1 MSSELAILAVTRTIR
16 NILFT
21 EIPHK
26 FGLSGSGDV
35 TQGFDVTMQPLH
47 RVREN
52 NKTDNLINLYLY
64 RTEVNAAWGNMPLP
78 TTSKPTDVAQPPLAL
93 NLEYLISAYG
103 EGDSEDIAHYYLGA
117 AMRVLHD
124 CTILPR
130 AKMQLEVEGK
140 GRVQEQIE
148 NIRITP
154 KLLSI
159 EEMSK
164 LWAAFQTNYRISAS
178 YLVTVLLI
186 DSKTPAKS
194 GPPILKRGPGDTGP
208 VAITTP
214 PPVLLRAVPA
224 SGFASA
230 QLGDPASDD
239 VVLTGQNLS
248 GGTAVAVIRHPSFAA
263 PVELPA
269 TVTNDKEA
277 KFTLPAATAGSNVA
291 STWPAGTY
299 TASLVITRPNQPKWT
314 TNEVPFAIAPR
325 VTISPTTNNTPNV
338 AFELT
343 VNAIPQVGTAQNVF
357 VLWDDQQITPK
368 NLPLPAPVNGD
379 APSIVKADVKGPHG
393 FHRVRLR
400 VDGIDSIPVVKT
412 GDVFEFDTNQ
422 SVEVQ

>member
-16 NILFT
+16 NILAT

-47 RVREN
+47 KVRDN
-52 NKTDNLINLYLY
+52 NKIDNLINLYLY
-64 RTEVNAAWGNMPLP
+64 RTEVNAAWRNMALP
-78 TTSKPTDVAQPPLAL
+78 TTSKPTDNAQPPLAL

-130 AKMQLEVEGK
+130 AKLQLEVEGK

-148 NIRITP
+148 NIRIAP
-154 KLLSI
+154 KPLSI

-164 LWAAFQTNYRISAS
+164 LWAAFQTHYRISAA
-178 YLVTVLLI
+178 YIVTVLLI
-186 DSKTPAKS
+186 DSRTPAKS

-214 PPVLLRAVPA
+214 PPVLLRALPA

-230 QLGDPASDD
+230 RLGDPASDD
-239 VVLTGQNLS
+239 VLLTGQNLN
-248 GGTAVAVIRHPSFAA
+248 GGTAVAAIRHASFAA
-263 PVELPA
+263 PVELAA
-269 TVTNDKEA
+269 TVTGDANA
-277 KFTLPAATAGSNVA
+277 TFTLPAATAGSNVA
-291 STWPAGTY
+291 STWPAGPY
-299 TASLVITRPNQPKWT
+299 TVSLRITRPNQPLWT

-325 VTISPTTNNTPNV
+325 VTISPTKNNTPNV

-343 VNAIPQVGTAQNVF
+343 INAIPQVGATQNVF
-357 VLWDDQQITPK
+357 VFWDDQQIKPK
-368 NLPLPAPVNGD
+368 NLPLPAPADGD
-379 APSIVKADVKGPHG
+379 APSIVKADVKGPLG

-412 GDVFEFDTNQ
+412 GDVFDFDPNQ